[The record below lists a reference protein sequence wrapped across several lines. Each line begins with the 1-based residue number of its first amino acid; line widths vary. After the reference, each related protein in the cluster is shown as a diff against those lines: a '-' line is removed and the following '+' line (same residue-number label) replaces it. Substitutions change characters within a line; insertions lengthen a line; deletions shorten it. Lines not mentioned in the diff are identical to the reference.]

1 MPDNVYISL
10 MIIHVHVL
18 YKDFDHSLKWKLC
31 MVHHTPWDLP
41 FILILASGPDRLRK
55 VPPGTWFILTFNL
68 KLRFIKYCPF
78 ALPPPPN
85 TNPNQPLPSY
95 THTRALQT
103 LLLYNIPQQTLVF
116 CPSQHEKYG
125 THQLCIYTCIYIK
138 KKSWNSIFCYIW
150 RRKVFIFFKIYPYF
164 CRCSYRKCL
173 GNLGK
178 ACQWLG

>member
-31 MVHHTPWDLP
+31 MVHHTLWDLP

-78 ALPPPPN
+78 ALPPPPTPTPTSHCHHTFTQEHYKPCYCTIYLN
-85 TNPNQPLPSY
+85 TPWYSVPLSMRNMAPISCVY
-95 THTRALQT
+95 IYMYLYKKEILKLHF
-103 LLLYNIPQQTLVF
+103 LLYMKEESF
-116 CPSQHEKYG
+116 H
-125 THQLCIYTCIYIK
+125 
-138 KKSWNSIFCYIW
+138 
-150 RRKVFIFFKIYPYF
+150 FFQ
-164 CRCSYRKCL
+164 
-173 GNLGK
+173 NLS
-178 ACQWLG
+178 LFL

>member
-1 MPDNVYISL
+1 
-10 MIIHVHVL
+10 MIIHVDVL

-68 KLRFIKYCPF
+68 KLRFIKYCP
-78 ALPPPPN
+78 LVPPPQHQPQPATAIIHSHKSTTN
-85 TNPNQPLPSY
+85 LVTVQYTSTNPGILSLSTWEIWHP
-95 THTRALQT
+95 
-103 LLLYNIPQQTLVF
+103 
-116 CPSQHEKYG
+116 
-125 THQLCIYTCIYIK
+125 CIYIK